1 VASVT
6 VDLVPGEL
14 PLEIFSQRLRL
25 GAVPVVGI
33 IAKKYFRIDL
43 RTVFPRQDEALVQS
57 IMAALTVAPG
67 RE

>member
-33 IAKKYFRIDL
+33 ITKKHFRIDL

-57 IMAALTVAPG
+57 IVAALTVAPG